1 MGIFDFFVK
10 WLGLKKKEV
19 NVFVVGLDN
28 SGKIIIINQLKLVE
42 FKSYDIVL
50 IIGFIVEKFLGKFL
64 FFTVFDMLG

>member
-42 FKSYDIVL
+42 FKSYVL
-50 IIGFIVEKFLGKFL
+50 G
-64 FFTVFDMLG
+64 

>member
-1 MGIFDFFVK
+1 MGIFDFLVK

-19 NVFVVGLDN
+19 NVFVVGFDN

-42 FKSYDIVL
+42 FKLYDIVL

-64 FFTVFDMLG
+64 FFMVFDMLG